1 MTRVLVT
8 GGAGFIGSQLSQAL
22 LDKGYQV
29 RVLDNLSYG
38 NRSWVP
44 AGVEWMEG
52 DITDLETCAR
62 AMRGIVG
69 VFHCAAMSRSGPSMG
84 NVDACTQT
92 NIVGTQHIL
101 TAARDEGV
109 KKMIY
114 SGSSTY
120 YGNQPVPH
128 CEYKTQGEFL
138 NVYALS
144 KRVGEQYCLLF
155 DEVFNLPC
163 IILRYFSVYGPRQ
176 PREGAYAL
184 VMGIF
189 LERWATKENLEI
201 HGDGKQRR
209 DFIHVNDVVN
219 ANIKAFESD
228 MRHEIFNIG
237 SGTNAS
243 IKELANMI
251 SPHQV
256 HQPRRSLDA
265 DNTLADISKATE
277 KLHWRPTV
285 TLEEGIK
292 ELMQHRPYKKGVS
305 LA

>member
-1 MTRVLVT
+1 MTTVLVT
-8 GGAGFIGSQLSQAL
+8 GGAGFIGSHLSQAL

-44 AGVEWMEG
+44 TDAELIEG
-52 DITDLETCAR
+52 DITDLSVCVR
-62 AMRGIVG
+62 AMRGVVG
-69 VFHCAAMSRSGPSMG
+69 VFHCAAMSRSGPSMD
-84 NVDACTQT
+84 NIDACTQT

-109 KKMIY
+109 KKIIY

-128 CEYKTQGEFL
+128 REYATPGEFL

-155 DEVFNLPC
+155 DETYNLPC

-189 LERWATKENLEI
+189 LERWAQSAYLEI
-201 HGDGKQRR
+201 HGDGEQRR
-209 DFIHVNDVVN
+209 DFIHINDVVN
-219 ANIKAFESD
+219 ANILAFESNIH
-228 MRHEIFNIG
+228 HEIFNIG
-237 SGTNAS
+237 SGTNTS
-243 IKELANMI
+243 IKELANII
-251 SPHQV
+251 SPNQI
-256 HQPRRSLDA
+256 HQPRRSNDA
-265 DNTLADISKATE
+265 ESTLADISQTTD
-277 KLHWRPTV
+277 KLQWKPTV
-285 TLEEGIK
+285 SLEEGIK
-292 ELMQHRPYKKGVS
+292 DLIASKAQWNG
-305 LA
+305 